1 MCSKN
6 LTFVPTLWKD
16 KWPEKKLWIL
26 RWPNK
31 FSHYFKLDNQGLV
44 VNLMQFFLSCS
55 AEEVEKNRFWQR
67 QEKNQYV
74 WLCQMM
80 LYFSLWY
87 KICFSNNFFFFF
99 FYHFILA
106 DFYLLVLYFRCVFSK
121 KNQSISLV
129 SLRM

>member
-31 FSHYFKLDNQGLV
+31 FSHYVKLDNQGLV

-74 WLCQMM
+74 WVCQMM

-87 KICFSNNFFFFF
+87 KICFSNNFCSFLIFFTILFWLIF
-99 FYHFILA
+99 ICWSYISDVCFLKKFNQYHWCL
-106 DFYLLVLYFRCVFSK
+106 
-121 KNQSISLV
+121 
-129 SLRM
+129 